1 MCVYVHVG
9 GIEERKESRGSVCRL
24 TNITVLRLFFLFT
37 TLLRCVC
44 LVWWGEVD
52 STDAAGE
59 RTGRGG
65 EGGEVR
71 LGRDRDGSS
80 VFSSVSDSR
89 GGGGP
94 RAGRCLEE
102 PPRLIVIMD
111 DPWWQRQV
119 KPSSHM

>member
-1 MCVYVHVG
+1 M
-9 GIEERKESRGSVCRL
+9 
-24 TNITVLRLFFLFT
+24 
-37 TLLRCVC
+37 
-44 LVWWGEVD
+44 D

-71 LGRDRDGSS
+71 RGRDRDGSS

>member
-52 STDAAGE
+52 STDAAGD
-59 RTGRGG
+59 TGRGG

-71 LGRDRDGSS
+71 RGRDRDGSS

>member
-1 MCVYVHVG
+1 M
-9 GIEERKESRGSVCRL
+9 RR
-24 TNITVLRLFFLFT
+24 
-37 TLLRCVC
+37 
-44 LVWWGEVD
+44 
-52 STDAAGE
+52 
-59 RTGRGG
+59 
-65 EGGEVR
+65 
-71 LGRDRDGSS
+71 GRDRDGSS

>member
-59 RTGRGG
+59 RTGGVG

-71 LGRDRDGSS
+71 RGRDRDGSS
-80 VFSSVSDSR
+80 VFSSVSDSL

-94 RAGRCLEE
+94 RVGPAVSQSRRG
-102 PPRLIVIMD
+102 
-111 DPWWQRQV
+111 
-119 KPSSHM
+119 